1 MGSSGSVPL
10 DDTLGHR
17 TDVAEG
23 SQLTGRAENSRAYFQ
38 AQWTVLAVAAAIFL
52 GCIVSPPSLMD
63 DVDAVQ
69 AQIARN
75 MLDSG
80 DWVTPHLAGIA
91 YLEKPPLKYWMIAVA
106 FKLFGVHDW
115 VARLPVAL
123 SAVLLCWLVFRMGA
137 WAFSV
142 RAGTCAG
149 LAIATSV
156 GVFLFTRVQLSE
168 VMIAFT
174 IALAMWAFLRTLD
187 DTERHP
193 QISSNFWSVA
203 MAASIGVGLLLKG
216 LIAAVFPVAAAL
228 LFLAFTRQLLLR
240 ETWRRLHPFRGLL
253 IVLAMA
259 APWHILATLRNP
271 PYFDLTM
278 HSGPGQ
284 YHGFFWFYFVN
295 EHVLRFLN
303 LRYPRDYNTV
313 PRAWFWLFHLL
324 WLFPFS
330 VFFPAVA
337 TLSFKSSV
345 SDASNV
351 TRAARMRLLCLC
363 WTGFMLVFFTFSS
376 TQEYYSLPCYP
387 ALALLLA
394 SAVTDER
401 ASTRQWVRGGMIALS
416 TVATLAAAAIAFILT
431 QVWKLPA
438 PGDISRALVAQD
450 PNAYTLSLAHMGD
463 LTLASFAYLRTPLM
477 VAGIAFLIGAASAWF
492 GRKLDVKLAGV
503 VIMMVLFFHA
513 ARLALV
519 VFDPY
524 LSSRPLAE
532 ALNRAPHGTLIL
544 DDQYYTF
551 SSVVFYAEAYR
562 GERVLLLNGRVN
574 NLEYGSYAPGALRDV
589 FIDDAEFQRRWLS
602 PDLYYICVEKPQ
614 VARLEKLAGAG
625 GLHLLIESGGKFV
638 FANQLPPVAAISE
651 ARPSLRRDRKGVR
664 SRIVTGARP

>member
-10 DDTLGHR
+10 DETLGHR
-17 TDVAEG
+17 TTVANL
-23 SQLTGRAENSRAYFQ
+23 SRPVSSRAFFRAQLTI
-38 AQWTVLAVAAAIFL
+38 LAVAAAIFL

-91 YLEKPPLKYWMIAVA
+91 YLEKPPLKYWLIAIA

-115 VARLPVAL
+115 AARLPVAL

-149 LAIATSV
+149 LALATSV
-156 GVFLFTRVQLSE
+156 GLFLFTRVQLSE

-174 IALAMWAFLRTLD
+174 IALAMWAFLRALD
-187 DTERHP
+187 DTERRP
-193 QISSNFWSVA
+193 GVWSVA

-228 LFLAFTRQLLLR
+228 LFLAFTRQLFLR
-240 ETWRRLHPFRGLL
+240 ETWQRLRPFRGVLV
-253 IVLAMA
+253 VLAIA

-284 YHGFFWFYFVN
+284 YHGFFWFYFIN

-303 LRYPRDYNTV
+303 LRYPHDYNTV
-313 PRAWFWLFHLL
+313 PRAWFWLFHVL

-337 TLSFKSSV
+337 TISFKAV
-345 SDASNV
+345 DRAS
-351 TRAARMRLLCLC
+351 RMRLLCLC
-363 WTGFMLVFFTFSS
+363 WVGFLLAFFTFSS

-387 ALALLLA
+387 ALALLLG
-394 SAVTDER
+394 SALAGEGAR
-401 ASTRQWVRGGMIALS
+401 TRRWVRSGMIALS
-416 TVATLAAAAIAFILT
+416 TVATLAVAAIAFILT
-431 QVWKLPA
+431 QVWNLPA

-463 LTLASFAYLRTPLM
+463 LTLASFAYLRTPLI
-477 VAGIAFLIGAASAWF
+477 VAGIAFLAGAAAAWL
-492 GRKLDVKLAGV
+492 GRSLDVKLAGV
-503 VIMMVLFFHA
+503 VVMMVLFFHA

-532 ALNRAPHGTLIL
+532 ALNRAPRGDLIL

-562 GERVLLLNGRVN
+562 GERILLLNGRVN
-574 NLEYGSYAPGALRDV
+574 NLEYGSYAPDAPRGV
-589 FIDDAEFQRRWLS
+589 FIDDAGFASRWKS
-602 PDLYYICVEKPQ
+602 KDLYYICVEKPQ
-614 VARLEKLAGAG
+614 VARLNKLAGDGA
-625 GLHLLIESGGKFV
+625 LHMLIESGGKFV
-638 FANQLPPVAAISE
+638 FANHPATIAE
-651 ARPSLRRDRKGVR
+651 ARLPLMRDRKGAR
-664 SRIVTGARP
+664 STTLIEARP